1 MNELQIKS
9 EKESL
14 KSLLDQ
20 WWSVF
25 RSNIMQV
32 VRAGGTA
39 LYVRT
44 NVVLLVVLAHVAF
57 GSAEN
62 V

>member
-14 KSLLDQ
+14 KSFDQ